1 MTTGATVEDHLR
13 HTLDAS
19 PVASRVE
26 QRHKQPFSL
35 APPELPVSLVLL
47 FGPREE
53 TRTNA
58 DARSEDAESH
68 FTDISG
74 G

>member
-13 HTLDAS
+13 HNLDAS
-19 PVASRVE
+19 AVESRVE

-35 APPELPVSLVLL
+35 APPELPVSLVLV

-53 TRTNA
+53 TRQQDT
-58 DARSEDAESH
+58 EPMQTPGVKTQSH
-68 FTDISG
+68 TYY
-74 G
+74 